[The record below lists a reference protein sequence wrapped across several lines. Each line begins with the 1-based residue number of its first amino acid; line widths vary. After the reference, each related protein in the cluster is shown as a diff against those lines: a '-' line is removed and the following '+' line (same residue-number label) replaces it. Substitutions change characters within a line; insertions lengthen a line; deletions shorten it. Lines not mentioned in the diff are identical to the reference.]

1 MTELYF
7 GIKLICDAIIIGFI
21 VLVCLILFIKCLIS
35 LFKEDRIRKYLES
48 IGYRRELI
56 STASFGTNHTYGYK
70 RLKDNGRNDII
81 YDYELKGVS
90 IKQVKQKYI

>member
-1 MTELYF
+1 MTELYL
-7 GIKLICDAIIIGFI
+7 GIRLINGAIGIRFIILF
-21 VLVCLILFIKCLIS
+21 CLIIFIKYLIS

-56 STASFGTNHTYGYK
+56 STASFGNNHTYGYK
-70 RLKDNGRNDII
+70 RLKDNGMSDII
-81 YDYELKGVS
+81 YDYELRGVS